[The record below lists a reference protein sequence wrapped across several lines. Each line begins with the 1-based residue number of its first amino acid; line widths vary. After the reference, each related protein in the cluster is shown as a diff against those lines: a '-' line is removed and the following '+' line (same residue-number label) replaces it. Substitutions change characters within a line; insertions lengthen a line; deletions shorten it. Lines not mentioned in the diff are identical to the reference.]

1 VGAENL
7 NPLDELKSLGEQI
20 ELATDLAAL
29 KPIYYRLNE
38 IAQSNLADFD
48 VQLAASD
55 IKQRLVARGTQL
67 KQQESSPVPPSMM
80 TPAPPPPP
88 PISFIDA
95 PAPVPPEP
103 PLVEFAITP
112 EAARPVVNPPQPL
125 ASPPPPPR
133 STPIWKRAWVL
144 GALAALV
151 LTIVLIALLVNPTR
165 KRNLDDPRPSTAAVP
180 VTIATSP
187 SGASVRVAS
196 AYAAPAGNSET
207 TCTSDCRLTL
217 APGNYQVTAFLNGF
231 EPSAGNVNVIPGQ
244 PAVLSLAL
252 QPQAQ
257 TVRLLTDLPQGKV
270 ILDDHPPAD
279 LQEGQFVFDKV
290 QTGSHTVKI
299 MGGNA
304 DASFS
309 FEIAD
314 ARLPVV
320 TGPVKT
326 HNLIAVLVSSLGKQ
340 ARVVSSAGPLKLALN
355 GQPQGEA
362 GPSGADLTNF
372 QPGVNEIVLGEGR
385 DRRNMNDNFGVAPA
399 LTVFLKSDVETGT
412 LIVATD
418 QDDVRVFL
426 NNKEHPR
433 HTQRGQL
440 RIQASGRVAVR
451 VAKGGFQ
458 DEPPQTAEVKKGAE
472 VRLAFNLKPQP
483 QFASLQIRG
492 GTAGAEVL
500 LDQKNV
506 GAVGQDGSF
515 SFNLVSPGDH
525 TIALQHEQYM
535 PKRLQR
541 AFRAG
546 QAVMLTGAD
555 VVLAASN
562 GTIRL
567 ARNPAAANITYR
579 RADETESHE
588 ANESQLDLP
597 PGTYVFSASAP
608 GYTDSTTRV
617 QLAAGE
623 SRPIEITLVRERVA
637 APTPAPATPVAG
649 GIADFEDPQAWRKEG
664 ELWVHKG
671 GGFVPYKLPAKGVFT
686 FTVELLKGGNVFRG
700 GRIRWCVQYLDAR
713 NYLLFEMDRKN
724 FWAEVVDKGKKSERQ
739 KTQHDLE
746 KQKAVTIQIEVTAD
760 RLVQKALVGGDWTVL
775 DTFSEAGRDFTQG
788 KFGFLIQ
795 GNDEIG
801 ISDFKFTPR

>member
-1 VGAENL
+1 VGVENL
-7 NPLDELKSLGEQI
+7 NPLDELKRLGEQI

-38 IAQSNLADFD
+38 IAQNYLADFD

-55 IKQRLVARGTQL
+55 IKGRLVARGTQL
-67 KQQESSPVPPSMM
+67 KQQESSP
-80 TPAPPPPP
+80 PPPP
-88 PISFIDA
+88 PISFIDTPA
-95 PAPVPPEP
+95 PAPFEP
-103 PLVEFAITP
+103 PLVEPAVTP
-112 EAARPVVNPPQPL
+112 EPARPVVNPVRPP
-125 ASPPPPPR
+125 ASPPPPR
-133 STPIWKRAWVL
+133 STPIWRSAWVL
-144 GALAALV
+144 GALAGLV
-151 LTIVLIALLVNPTR
+151 CLIVLIAFLVNPTR
-165 KRNLDDPRPSTAAVP
+165 KRNLSGPAPSTAAVP
-180 VTIATSP
+180 VTIATNP
-187 SGASVRVAS
+187 PGASVRVAS
-196 AYAAPAGNSET
+196 ASASPAGNNET
-207 TCTSDCRLTL
+207 TCTSNCRLTL
-217 APGNYQVTAFLNGF
+217 APGNYQVTAFLSGF
-231 EPSAGNVNVIPGQ
+231 EPSAGSLNVASGQ

-252 QPQAQ
+252 RPQTQ
-257 TVRLLTDLPQGKV
+257 TVRLLTDLSQGKV
-270 ILDDHPPAD
+270 VLDDHPPAD
-279 LQEGQFVFDKV
+279 LQEGQFVFDKL
-290 QTGSHTVKI
+290 QPGSHSAKI
-299 MGGNA
+299 TGGNS
-304 DASFS
+304 DASFA

-326 HNLIAVLVSSLGKQ
+326 HNLIAVLVSSFGKQ

-362 GPSGADLTNF
+362 SPAGTDLTNF
-372 QPGVNEIVLGEGR
+372 QPGVNEIALGEGR
-385 DRRNMNDNFGVAPA
+385 DQRNMNDNFGAAPA
-399 LTVFLKSDVETGT
+399 LTVFLKSDVDTGT

-426 NNKEHPR
+426 NNKEYPR

-440 RIQASGRVAVR
+440 RIQAIGRVTVR
-451 VAKGGFQ
+451 VVKGGFQ

-472 VRLAFNLKPQP
+472 VRLAFNLKAQP

-492 GTAGAEVL
+492 GTVGADVL
-500 LDQKNV
+500 LDQKSV

-515 SFNLVSPGDH
+515 SFNLVAPGDH
-525 TIALQHEQYM
+525 TIALQHGQFM

-541 AFRAG
+541 TFRAG
-546 QAVMLTGAD
+546 QAVVLTGAD
-555 VVLAASN
+555 VVLAAAN

-567 ARNPAAANITYR
+567 ARNPAAATVSYH

-588 ANESQLDLP
+588 VHENQIELP
-597 PGTYVFSASAP
+597 PGTYVFSASAS

-623 SRPIEITLVRERVA
+623 SRPIEFTLVRERA
-637 APTPAPATPVAG
+637 ATPISVPVTPVTG
-649 GIADFEDPQAWRKEG
+649 GIADFEDPQAWKKEG

-686 FTVELLKGGNVFRG
+686 FTVELLKGGNVFRS
-700 GRIRWCVQYLDAR
+700 GRIRWCVQYLDAK

-724 FWAEVVDKGKKSERQ
+724 FWAEAVDKGKKSERQ
-739 KTQHDLE
+739 KMQHDLE
-746 KQKAVTIQIEVTAD
+746 KQKAVAIQVEIAPD
-760 RLVQKALVGGDWTVL
+760 RLVQKARIGDDWTVL